1 MPMNKIEKLIKDL
14 CPNGVEWKKLGEVC
28 TIVRGASP
36 RPIQKFLT
44 KEENGVAWIKIGD
57 ATPGSKFITSCEE
70 KITKEGSLKS
80 RLVHKGDFILSNSM
94 SFGRPFILGID
105 GCIHDGWIAMSD
117 FEKIALPDYFYYML
131 LTEPVQ
137 NYWAMKANSGGAVSN
152 LNADI
157 VRSTPIPIP
166 SLPIQTEIVRIL
178 DKFVEQQEQLERLI
192 ELRKKQ
198 YEYYTHKLYS
208 DLKQKGVNIKRLGDF
223 CDLLSG
229 NPFDSNLM
237 VNDGI
242 RLMRG
247 MNIKRGS
254 LDFSEDLNK
263 YWKTDDGLEKY
274 YLNRDDIV
282 ISMDGSLVGRSF
294 AYIEEKHL
302 PLLLVQRV
310 ARIRTNKNNSKYLYH
325 YLANGYFAEHVDL
338 KKTAGAIPHISMK
351 DISSFQIPLP
361 DIETQNAIVKTL
373 DSFETSIATLTS
385 ALEASKNRYEYYRDE
400 MMRF

>member
-1 MPMNKIEKLIKDL
+1 MNKIEEMIKQL
-14 CPNGVEWKKLGEVC
+14 CPNGVEWKKLGEIC
-28 TIVRGASP
+28 TIVRGIRVVKS
-36 RPIQKFLT
+36 Q
-44 KEENGVAWIKIGD
+44 
-57 ATPGSKFITSCEE
+57 
-70 KITKEGSLKS
+70 LKS
-80 RLVHKGDFILSNSM
+80 EGKYPVFQNSLAPM
-94 SFGRPFILGID
+94 G
-105 GCIHDGWIAMSD
+105 
-117 FEKIALPDYFYYML
+117 YFDEY
-131 LTEPVQ
+131 
-137 NYWAMKANSGGAVSN
+137 NRNSGTYLISAGAAGDIGFCKTEFWSADDCLTFLDSKVFIEKYLYYFLKTKQPYLYSN
-152 LNADI
+152 
-157 VRSTPIPIP
+157 VRKASIPRLSKDVVANLSIP
-166 SLPIQTEIVRIL
+166 LPPLPIQTEIVRIL

-373 DSFETSIATLTS
+373 DSFETSIAALTS

>member
-1 MPMNKIEKLIKDL
+1 MNKIEEMIKQL
-14 CPNGVEWKKLGEVC
+14 CPNGVEWKKLGEVVR
-28 TIVRGASP
+28 TVTPPKKLKTNEYQETGEYIVVDQGQDYIAGYTDDEDSLLPLDNYVLYGDHTCIVKYVDVPFAQGADGLKILK
-36 RPIQKFLT
+36 PI
-44 KEENGVAWIKIGD
+44 NVN
-57 ATPGSKFITSCEE
+57 SKYLYHAISAF
-70 KITKEGSLKS
+70 
-80 RLVHKGDFILSNSM
+80 
-94 SFGRPFILGID
+94 
-105 GCIHDGWIAMSD
+105 
-117 FEKIALPDYFYYML
+117 
-131 LTEPVQ
+131 
-137 NYWAMKANSGGAVSN
+137 N
-152 LNADI
+152 LN
-157 VRSTPIPIP
+157 STEYKRHWTQAKEISVPLPP
-166 SLPIQTEIVRIL
+166 LPIQTEIVRIL

-263 YWKTDDGLEKY
+263 YWETDDGLEKY

-373 DSFETSIATLTS
+373 DSFESSITALTS
-385 ALEASKNRYEYYRDE
+385 ALEASKKRYVYYRDE
-400 MMRF
+400 VLRF

>member
-1 MPMNKIEKLIKDL
+1 
-14 CPNGVEWKKLGEVC
+14 
-28 TIVRGASP
+28 
-36 RPIQKFLT
+36 
-44 KEENGVAWIKIGD
+44 
-57 ATPGSKFITSCEE
+57 
-70 KITKEGSLKS
+70 
-80 RLVHKGDFILSNSM
+80 
-94 SFGRPFILGID
+94 
-105 GCIHDGWIAMSD
+105 
-117 FEKIALPDYFYYML
+117 
-131 LTEPVQ
+131 
-137 NYWAMKANSGGAVSN
+137 
-152 LNADI
+152 
-157 VRSTPIPIP
+157 
-166 SLPIQTEIVRIL
+166 
-178 DKFVEQQEQLERLI
+178 
-192 ELRKKQ
+192 
-198 YEYYTHKLYS
+198 
-208 DLKQKGVNIKRLGDF
+208 
-223 CDLLSG
+223 
-229 NPFDSNLM
+229 M

-373 DSFETSIATLTS
+373 DSFETSIAALTS
-385 ALEASKNRYEYYRDE
+385 ALEASKRRYEYYRDK

>member
-1 MPMNKIEKLIKDL
+1 MNKIEEMIKQL
-14 CPNGVEWKKLGEVC
+14 CPNGVEWKKLGEIC
-28 TIVRGASP
+28 TIVRGIRVVKS
-36 RPIQKFLT
+36 Q
-44 KEENGVAWIKIGD
+44 
-57 ATPGSKFITSCEE
+57 
-70 KITKEGSLKS
+70 LKS
-80 RLVHKGDFILSNSM
+80 EGKYPVFQNSLAPM
-94 SFGRPFILGID
+94 G
-105 GCIHDGWIAMSD
+105 
-117 FEKIALPDYFYYML
+117 YFDEY
-131 LTEPVQ
+131 
-137 NYWAMKANSGGAVSN
+137 NRNSGTYLISAGAAGDIGFCKTEFWSADDCLTFLDSKVFIEKYLYYFLKTKQPYLYSN
-152 LNADI
+152 
-157 VRSTPIPIP
+157 VRKASIPRLSKDVVANLSIP
-166 SLPIQTEIVRIL
+166 LPPLPIQTEIVRIL
-178 DKFVEQQEQLERLI
+178 DKFVEQQEQLEKLI

-208 DLKQKGVNIKRLGDF
+208 DLKQKGVHIKRLGDF

-373 DSFETSIATLTS
+373 DSFETSIAALTS
-385 ALEASKNRYEYYRDE
+385 ALEASKRRYEYYRDK

>member
-1 MPMNKIEKLIKDL
+1 MNKIEKLIKEL
-14 CPNGVEWKKLGEVC
+14 CPNGVEWKKLEEVC
-28 TIVRGASP
+28 DIVSGKDYKHL
-36 RPIQKFLT
+36 Q
-44 KEENGVAWIKIGD
+44 NGNI
-57 ATPGSKFITSCEE
+57 
-70 KITKEGSLKS
+70 
-80 RLVHKGDFILSNSM
+80 
-94 SFGRPFILGID
+94 
-105 GCIHDGWIAMSD
+105 
-117 FEKIALPDYFYYML
+117 
-131 LTEPVQ
+131 PV
-137 NYWAMKANSGGAVSN
+137 YGSGGIMTFVNKSAYDKPTVLLPRKGSISN
-152 LNADI
+152 VFYVNGPFWNVDTIYYTKIYEHIIDTKYLFYFLQKYCTSDAARPALTRECLSKI
-157 VRSTPIPIP
+157 QIPLP
-166 SLPIQTEIVRIL
+166 PLPIQTEIVRIL

-373 DSFETSIATLTS
+373 DSFETSIAALTS